1 MITPVPC
8 SNNAVHKAP
17 LGQVGLVAWS
27 SPAAVRI
34 VETRMAL
41 DQHGVVVLSGFADGP
56 TIASYRA
63 EFGTDSHKM
72 TRSGISKYSLKYED
86 IEHHRIVS
94 DLRSS
99 AMLAFINGVNRAGP
113 LISKMDLS
121 ADDVQVGYSILS
133 DSSDVVGYHFDD
145 LNFIN
150 VIVPILMPPTES
162 YLWANPNTLG
172 VRATSPQESGC
183 V

>member
-1 MITPVPC
+1 
-8 SNNAVHKAP
+8 
-17 LGQVGLVAWS
+17 
-27 SPAAVRI
+27 
-34 VETRMAL
+34 
-41 DQHGVVVLSGFADGP
+41 
-56 TIASYRA
+56 
-63 EFGTDSHKM
+63 
-72 TRSGISKYSLKYED
+72 
-86 IEHHRIVS
+86 
-94 DLRSS
+94 
-99 AMLAFINGVNRAGP
+99 
-113 LISKMDLS
+113 MDLS